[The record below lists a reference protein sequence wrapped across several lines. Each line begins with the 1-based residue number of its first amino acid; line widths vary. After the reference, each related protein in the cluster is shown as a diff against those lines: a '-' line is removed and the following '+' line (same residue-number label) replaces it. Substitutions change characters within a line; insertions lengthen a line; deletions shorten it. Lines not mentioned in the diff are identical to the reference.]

1 VTNELR
7 FDEQVAVI
15 TGAGGGL
22 GKQYALLL
30 ASRGARVAVNDTGG
44 SVTGGGSNT
53 EAAHA
58 AAEEIRQRG
67 GQAVAD
73 THSVT
78 SPEGGKA
85 IIDAALRAWGRVDI
99 VINNAGI
106 VGDAPF
112 EDMTAERLEPLLDVH
127 VRGAFNVT
135 RPAWTVMR
143 ERRYGRILNTCSAAG
158 ILGAERMSNYGAAKT
173 GLIGF
178 TRVLAAEG
186 IDHNIKVN
194 AIAPIAHTRMLAHS
208 VDGATGQQAVEYD
221 EAAQAVLDNL
231 VGQYLQRLDPALVA
245 PVAAFLV
252 HRECRV
258 SGEIYT
264 VGAGHVARFFIGRT
278 RGFYRPGLTVEDV
291 RDHLDEIRDEAGYTV
306 PRGPADEMTELFA
319 TTAPPN
325 VDLLAQNPMISPNM
339 STLDPA
345 EGQQLNAVPTPSGG
359 GTDRRQ
365 PNGWMPAAA
374 NRTAD

>member
-7 FDEQVAVI
+7 FDGQVAVV

-30 ASRGARVAVNDTGG
+30 AARGARIVVNDTGG
-44 SVTGGGSNT
+44 SVAGDGSNI

-58 AAEEIRQRG
+58 AAEEIRRQG

-78 SPEGGKA
+78 SPEGGQA
-85 IIDAALRAWGRVDI
+85 IVDSALRAWGRVDV

-112 EDMTAERLEPLLDVH
+112 EEMTADRLNPLIDVH
-127 VRGAFNVT
+127 LKGAFYAT

-143 ERRYGRILNTCSAAG
+143 EQRYGRILNTCSAAG

-186 IDHNIKVN
+186 AGHNIKVN
-194 AIAPIAHTRMLAHS
+194 AIAPIAYTRMLAHA
-208 VDGATGQQAVEYD
+208 VDGAGRQDD
-221 EAAQAVLDNL
+221 EAAQAILDDL
-231 VGQYLQRLDPALVA
+231 VAQYLQKLDPALVA
-245 PVAAFLV
+245 PVAAFLT
-252 HRECRV
+252 HRKCPV

-264 VGAGHVARFFIGRT
+264 VGAGHVARFFVGRT
-278 RGFYRPGLTVEDV
+278 KGFYRSGLSVEDV

-306 PRGPADEMTELFA
+306 PRGPADEITELFA
-319 TTAPPN
+319 T
-325 VDLLAQNPMISPNM
+325 VM
-339 STLDPA
+339 
-345 EGQQLNAVPTPSGG
+345 
-359 GTDRRQ
+359 DR
-365 PNGWMPAAA
+365 PG
-374 NRTAD
+374 

>member
-1 VTNELR
+1 VTSTSDLR

-30 ASRGARVAVNDTGG
+30 ASRGARIVVNDTGG
-44 SVTGGGSNT
+44 SVTGDGSNI
-53 EAAHA
+53 EAADA
-58 AAEEIRQRG
+58 AAEDIRQRG

-73 THSVT
+73 SHSVT

-85 IIDAALRAWGRVDI
+85 IVDAALRTWGRVDI

-112 EDMTAERLEPLLDVH
+112 EDMTADRLEPLVDVH
-127 VRGAFNVT
+127 LKGAFYVT

-143 ERRYGRILNTCSAAG
+143 EQRYGRVLNTCSAAG

-186 IDHNIKVN
+186 ADHNIKVN
-194 AIAPIAHTRMLAHS
+194 AIAPVAYTRMLAHS
-208 VDGATGQQAVEYD
+208 VDGAGQQDD

-231 VGQYLQRLDPALVA
+231 VGQYLQKLDPALVA
-245 PVAAFLV
+245 PVAAFLT
-252 HRECRV
+252 HRDCPV
-258 SGEIYT
+258 SGEAYT
-264 VGAGHVARFFIGRT
+264 VGAGHVARLFIGRT
-278 RGFYRPGLTVEDV
+278 RGFYSPGLSIEDV

-306 PRGPADEMTELFA
+306 PGGPADEMRELFA
-319 TTAPPN
+319 TI
-325 VDLLAQNPMISPNM
+325 M
-339 STLDPA
+339 
-345 EGQQLNAVPTPSGG
+345 
-359 GTDRRQ
+359 
-365 PNGWMPAAA
+365 
-374 NRTAD
+374 NRPE